1 MALKITSQ
9 IGTDRGITSEAY
21 VRIADYQIS
30 KYGSANFRIELYQS
44 QADVAA
50 SGTGVYPGPNMSA
63 TGPARNQQIGESLYV
78 QMTKQVEETITV
90 KRMVPVQVEFEETV
104 PGAPDADGNPTS
116 TTVTRTRTE
125 MEEQDVQEIVTKT
138 VPDMSGAEG
147 VDIFEFGYGKLKAK
161 LQDLFG
167 EANVVDC

>member
-21 VRIADYQIS
+21 VRIADYQVS

-44 QADVAA
+44 QDDVVAP
-50 SGTGVYPGPNMSA
+50 GTYPALNMSG
-63 TGPARNQQIGESLYV
+63 TGPARNQQIGDSLYV
-78 QMTKQVEETITV
+78 AMTKEVTETVTV
-90 KRMVPVQVEFEETV
+90 KRMVTVENTEEVTV
-104 PGAPDADGNPTS
+104 AAEAGGEPT
-116 TTVTRTRTE
+116 TQTVTRYSI
-125 MEEQDVQEIVTKT
+125 EEQDVEEEVTKT

-147 VDIFEFGYGKLKAK
+147 VDIFAFGYGKLKAK